1 MYPLIIGHWEGKIIS
16 LVFSSKYIS
25 SILPWENI
33 RETQTEG
40 YSMKQLI
47 STLQKCQCHKRQ
59 GKADS
64 QIEGDSGDMGSK
76 CYVESRTG
84 SCDIK

>member
-1 MYPLIIGHWEGKIIS
+1 
-16 LVFSSKYIS
+16 
-25 SILPWENI
+25 
-33 RETQTEG
+33 
-40 YSMKQLI
+40 MKQLT
-47 STLQKCQCHKRQ
+47 STLQKCQGHKRQ